1 MKKIRD
7 FIECF
12 VIVATG
18 ILILAAFIYPAQPE
32 ALTPLTLRQILLSA
46 ALCALATTAFFP
58 DENATKNRI
67 RVGVALH
74 FLSLCA
80 IMILCARWF
89 GWIDRS
95 FRGAATMVL
104 YVVIIYSFTT
114 GITYIIEKRQANE
127 LNDQLQK
134 KYHSAPEEEK

>member
-1 MKKIRD
+1 MKKIRQ

-12 VIVATG
+12 MTVSTG
-18 ILILAAFIYPAQPE
+18 ILILAAFIYPSQPE

-46 ALCALATTAFFP
+46 ALCSASTVLFFP
-58 DENATKNRI
+58 DENAGKLRI
-67 RVGVALH
+67 RVGISLH

-89 GWIDRS
+89 RWIGPD

-104 YVVIIYSFTT
+104 YVVIIYAFTT
-114 GITYIIEKRQANE
+114 GTTYILEKRQANE

-134 KYHSAPEEEK
+134 KYHSQDEK

>member
-1 MKKIRD
+1 MKKIRQ

-12 VIVATG
+12 VTVATG
-18 ILILAAFIYPAQPE
+18 ILILAAFIYPAQPD

-46 ALCALATTAFFP
+46 ALCSGATTAFFP
-58 DENATKNRI
+58 DENATKTRI
-67 RVGVALH
+67 LVGITLH
-74 FLSLCA
+74 FISLCA

-89 GWIDRS
+89 GWIDDS

-104 YVVIIYSFTT
+104 YVVLIYAFTT
-114 GITYIIEKRQANE
+114 GITYIVEKRQANE

-134 KYHSAPEEEK
+134 KYHTAPEEEK